1 MRLTKVA
8 SVPCIL
14 CGIRKEMCLF
24 SFSGAIQSVA
34 AQVSLTSHYTDQ
46 LLHVAGMLNILVAHL
61 QTYKNDFSLHH
72 GMYVYKLSQLSG
84 HFHTSIFHKFIEPCL
99 NVPEGQSFMS
109 VLLRTIVT
117 ALGRRLWAFFT
128 WSFEQNQPHLQ
139 VPLIGWL
146 LSFEQHDCETCYN
159 LNLSCPSFGNLL
171 AKIGRCWKL
180 GMVNFGRD
188 NMLWV

>member
-109 VLLRTIVT
+109 VLLNLAT
-117 ALGRRLWAFFT
+117 ALGQSL
-128 WSFEQNQPHLQ
+128 
-139 VPLIGWL
+139 
-146 LSFEQHDCETCYN
+146 
-159 LNLSCPSFGNLL
+159 
-171 AKIGRCWKL
+171 
-180 GMVNFGRD
+180 
-188 NMLWV
+188 